1 MERKEKA
8 MAMNLSRKIL
18 VLVAAML
25 VGLVAV
31 AVVARPGSAAIGS
44 IPTGTPLHWYRIQ
57 TEGIVAGGTPFNQT
71 GWLVVA
77 SRPITTAGTTNGTND
92 LDFLYIA
99 GTNTATNPTAG
110 SIEWATNS
118 ALHDLAHSSSQSARA
133 RLDSALVRCNGNS
146 LSNLRCDVTVDDQVS
161 LSDVQNNFNTSGG
174 VTGDIYR
181 IHSGSM
187 QLQFSNGGSR
197 ITGQTNTLLGRGY
210 LYGWGRYQATSIT
223 GTFVRTTRA

>member
-1 MERKEKA
+1 MLYRVSKPY
-8 MAMNLSRKIL
+8 LSRALLSI
-18 VLVAAML
+18 VVAAL
-25 VGLVAV
+25 FASLLGFAALAQP
-31 AVVARPGSAAIGS
+31 ASAAIGS
-44 IPTGTPLHWYRIQ
+44 IPTGTPLHWYRVQ
-57 TEGIVAGGTPFNQT
+57 TEGTVAGSTPFNQP

-77 SRPITTAGTTNGTND
+77 ARPITTAGTNNGIND
-92 LDFLYIA
+92 LDFFYIA

-118 ALHDLAHSSSQSARA
+118 ALHDLAHSSSQSSRA
-133 RLDSALVRCNGNS
+133 RLDTASVGCNGNS
-146 LSNLRCDVTVDDQVS
+146 FSNLTCNITVDEQVS
-161 LSDVQNNFNTSGG
+161 LSDVQNNFNTSSG

-210 LYGWGRYQATSIT
+210 LYGWGRYQATTIT
-223 GTFVRTTRA
+223 GTFDRTTTA